1 MLKKPVVLM
10 ILDGWGLAP
19 ASAHNA
25 AALARTPHLDS
36 YFAGYS
42 HTRLDAS
49 GEDVGLPAGQIGNS
63 EVGHL
68 NIGAGRII
76 YQSLSLIS
84 NAIKEGSFFQNK
96 ILLEAM
102 QHAREKKSSL
112 HLMGL
117 LSDGGVHSHIKHL
130 EALIWRGKWVCPRCM
145 SMLFWTAGTCRRK
158 ARCSMCRRWKP
169 S

>member
-25 AALARTPHLDS
+25 AVLARTPHLDS
-36 YFAGYS
+36 YFARYS

-117 LSDGGVHSHIKHL
+117 LSDGGVHSHITVSYTHL
-130 EALIWRGKWVCPRCM
+130 DVYKRQVLQNRV
-145 SMLFWTAGTCRRK
+145 
-158 ARCSMCRRWKP
+158 
-169 S
+169 